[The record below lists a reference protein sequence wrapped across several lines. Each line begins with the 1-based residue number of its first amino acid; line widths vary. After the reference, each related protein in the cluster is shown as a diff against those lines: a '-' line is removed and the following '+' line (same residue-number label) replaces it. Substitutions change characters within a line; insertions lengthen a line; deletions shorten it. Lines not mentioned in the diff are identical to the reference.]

1 MLLISFITINHVLGL
16 LFFDSG
22 IIDINDAKTWNIA
35 PIASNS
41 PRNIIVI
48 YLDIDHSYFGRSCV
62 HITLTTFSCYFLYS
76 FFGYIDL

>member
-22 IIDINDAKTWNIA
+22 IIDINDAKMWNIA
-35 PIASNS
+35 PITSNS

-48 YLDIDHSYFGRSCV
+48 YLDIDHSHFGRSCV
-62 HITLTTFSCYFLYS
+62 HITLTTFFLLFSVFIFWLY
-76 FFGYIDL
+76 